1 MLQPTCS
8 GLEPVV
14 ISFVANFL
22 SQLIFSIGPI
32 LCHKQV
38 VHRSFICPTLVL
50 ITDLRSKA
58 SSRIWSLDILKA
70 WRVIKFVGVPEIRLN
85 HWCTPSAVST
95 KGSYT
100 VLSST
105 KSGTD
110 MVYGHGYANDSG
122 QLWQCF
128 LLTFWVVFCHGRAL
142 RSMPLCTYYILSI
155 R

>member
-14 ISFVANFL
+14 ISFGANFL
-22 SQLIFSIGPI
+22 LQLIFSIGPI
-32 LCHKQV
+32 LCQQQV

-58 SSRIWSLDILKA
+58 SSRIWSLDVLKA
-70 WRVIKFVGVPEIRLN
+70 WCFIKIVGVPEMRPLN

-110 MVYGHGYANDSG
+110 MVYVHRYANDSG
-122 QLWQCF
+122 Q
-128 LLTFWVVFCHGRAL
+128 
-142 RSMPLCTYYILSI
+142 
-155 R
+155 